1 MQRARRALTSGDI
14 LIFDGATG
22 TLLQQRG
29 LPPGQSPELFG
40 LDNPEAVKRSHL
52 DYLEAG
58 AHAVTSN
65 TFGGSRFKLPPG
77 TDVTAVNRRM
87 AEIAREAAGDN
98 ALVAGSIGPTGKFV
112 QLMGKLTLRDMV
124 DAFAEQVRGLVQG
137 GADLLIAETHFDLA
151 EAKAMVLACHEV
163 CDLPV
168 AVSMTFEGAAS
179 LTGTPPLVFADTMRN
194 LGVDLIGVNCGL
206 GPAGMMDIVR
216 QWLPRASMPFLVKPN
231 AGLPRLEDGRTVF
244 PMGPEEFAA
253 ETAKFVE
260 LGAKVLCG
268 CCGTTPAHIAALAA
282 AVAGRPWRRPEADA
296 ASLAVT
302 SRSRTVAVGGPHP
315 LAIIGERINPTGKP
329 VLTAELQSGELAEAA
344 RLAAE
349 QTECG
354 AAILDVNVG
363 APMVVEA
370 AVLPR
375 LVLDLIS
382 RTNAPLCLDS
392 NDIEALSAGL
402 WAYPGSPLVNSIS
415 GEPGR
420 LETLGPVCKH
430 LGAPFILLPLEG
442 RKLPVTAAE
451 RLAIVERLVDKALGM
466 GIPKHLIMVDALAL
480 TVSSKP
486 EAALACFE
494 TIRHCRDAWGLPTC
508 LGLSNISFGLP
519 ARELVN
525 STFLAMCMAN
535 GLAAVIANPNSA
547 RLRETAY
554 AAEVLLGR
562 DAQAGRFIAAYAGWK
577 PSGGT
582 GPGVSP
588 GSSASGPETGVPG
601 SGGRA
606 ANMKEAVIRGD
617 KAALPEMIEQALA
630 EGRTASE
637 ILNSD
642 LIPGILEVGGKYE
655 RKEYFLPQLLLSAET
670 MRLGFD
676 RLKPLLAETGGGES
690 AGRIVMAT
698 VEGDIHDIGKN
709 IVCLMLSNYGFDVVD
724 LGKDVTAER
733 IVEEAVVRDA
743 DVIGLSALMT
753 TTMVRMTDT
762 VRLRDEKGCRARV
775 MVGGAVVTEA
785 FAASI
790 GADGYSPDAVGAV
803 REAARLVG
811 AARGCQSLENC

>member
-1 MQRARRALTSGDI
+1 MNRARRALSSGDI

-40 LDNPEAVKRSHL
+40 LDNPEAVKISHQ
-52 DYLEAG
+52 DYIRAG

-77 TDVTAVNRRM
+77 TDVTALNRRM
-87 AEIAREAAGDN
+87 AEIAREAAGDHV
-98 ALVAGSIGPTGKFV
+98 LVAGSIGPTGKFV
-112 QLMGKLTLRDMV
+112 RPMGSLTLRDLV

-168 AVSMTFEGAAS
+168 AVSMTFEGTAS

-194 LGVDLIGVNCGL
+194 LGVDVIGVNCGL
-206 GPAGMMDIVR
+206 GPAGMMEVVR

-231 AGLPRLEDGRTVF
+231 AGLPRLEDDRTVF

-268 CCGTTPAHIAALAA
+268 CCGTTPAHIAALAR
-282 AVAGRPWRRPEADA
+282 AVAGRPWQRPEADA
-296 ASLAVT
+296 ASMAVT
-302 SRSRTVAVGGPHP
+302 SRARTVAVGGGHP
-315 LAIIGERINPTGKP
+315 LAVIGERINPTGKP
-329 VLTAELQSGELAEAA
+329 VLTAELQNGELAEAG

-363 APMVVEA
+363 APMVVEVE
-370 AVLPR
+370 VLPR
-375 LVLDLIS
+375 LVLDLIG
-382 RTNAPLCLDS
+382 RTNTPLCLDS
-392 NDIEALSAGL
+392 NDIAALSAGL
-402 WAYPGSPLVNSIS
+402 WAYPGSPLINSIS

-420 LETLGPVCKH
+420 MEALGPLCRQM
-430 LGAPFILLPLEG
+430 GAPFILLPLEG

-480 TVSSKP
+480 TVSSKS

-494 TIRHCRDAWGLPTC
+494 TIRHCRQAWGLPTC

-547 RLRETAY
+547 RLRETAF
-554 AAEVLLGR
+554 AAEVLLAR
-562 DAQAGRFIAAYAGWK
+562 DPQAGRFIASYAGWK
-577 PSGGT
+577 PSGGA
-582 GPGVSP
+582 
-588 GSSASGPETGVPG
+588 ASGPAGNTGGPATSDG
-601 SGGRA
+601 PTA
-606 ANMKEAVIRGD
+606 TLKQAVIKGD
-617 KAALPEMIEQALA
+617 KAALPGMIEAALA
-630 EGRTASE
+630 SGRAASE
-637 ILNSD
+637 ILNGE
-642 LIPGILEVGGKYE
+642 LIPGILEVGEKYE

-670 MRLGFD
+670 MRLGFE
-676 RLKPLLAETGGGES
+676 RLKPLLADSGDGMS

-709 IVCLMLSNYGFDVVD
+709 IVCLMLANNGFDVVD
-724 LGKDVTAER
+724 LGKDVPAER
-733 IVEEAVVRDA
+733 IVDEALTRNA

-753 TTMVRMTDT
+753 TTMVRMSDT

-790 GADGYSPDAVGAV
+790 GADGYSLDAVGAV
-803 REAARLVG
+803 REATRLVD

>member
-1 MQRARRALTSGDI
+1 MNRARRALASEDI

-40 LDNPEAVKRSHL
+40 LDNPEAVKTSHL
-52 DYLEAG
+52 DYIRAG

-87 AEIAREAAGDN
+87 AEIAREAAGDKV
-98 ALVAGSIGPTGKFV
+98 LVAGSIGPTGKFV
-112 QLMGKLTLRDMV
+112 QPMGKLTLRELV

-206 GPAGMMDIVR
+206 GPAGMMEVVR

-253 ETAKFVE
+253 ETAAFVE

-268 CCGTTPAHIAALAA
+268 CCGTTPAHIAALAG

-296 ASLAVT
+296 ASMAVT
-302 SRSRTVAVGGPHP
+302 SRASTVAVGGDHP
-315 LAIIGERINPTGKP
+315 LAVIGERINPTGKP

-370 AVLPR
+370 EALPR
-375 LVLDLIS
+375 LVLDLIG
-382 RTNAPLCLDS
+382 RVNAPLCLDS
-392 NDIEALSAGL
+392 NDIAALSAGL
-402 WAYPGSPLVNSIS
+402 WTYPGSPLVNSIS

-420 LETLGPVCKH
+420 MEALGPLCRQM
-430 LGAPFILLPLEG
+430 GAPFILLPLEG

-466 GIPKHLIMVDALAL
+466 GVPKHLIMVDALAL

-562 DAQAGRFIAAYAGWK
+562 DPQAGRFIAAYAGWK

-582 GPGVSP
+582 AAAAPGA
-588 GSSASGPETGVPG
+588 GGASG
-601 SGGRA
+601 A
-606 ANMKEAVIRGD
+606 APDVGPAATLKQAVIKGD
-617 KAALPEMIEQALA
+617 KAALPGMIEAALA

-637 ILNSD
+637 ILNGE

-676 RLKPLLAETGGGES
+676 RLKPLLAESGGGES

-709 IVCLMLSNYGFDVVD
+709 IVCLMLSNYGFEVVD
-724 LGKDVTAER
+724 LGKDVPAER
-733 IVEEAVVRDA
+733 IVDEALTLDA

-753 TTMVRMTDT
+753 TTMVRMSDT

-790 GADGYSPDAVGAV
+790 GADGYSLDAVGAV
-803 REAARLVG
+803 REATRLVD

>member
-1 MQRARRALTSGDI
+1 MNRARRALSSGDI

-40 LDNPEAVKRSHL
+40 LDNPEAVKTSHQ
-52 DYLEAG
+52 DYIRAG

-87 AEIAREAAGDN
+87 AEIAREAAGDT

-112 QLMGKLTLRDMV
+112 QPMGALTLREMV

-206 GPAGMMDIVR
+206 GPAGMMDVVR

-253 ETAKFVE
+253 ETARFVD

-282 AVAGRPWRRPEADA
+282 AVAGRPWQRPEADA
-296 ASLAVT
+296 ASMAVT
-302 SRSRTVAVGGPHP
+302 SRACTVAVGGGHP
-315 LAIIGERINPTGKP
+315 LAVIGERINPTGKP
-329 VLTAELQSGELAEAA
+329 VLTAELQNGELAEAA

-363 APMVVEA
+363 APLVVEA
-370 AVLPR
+370 EVLPR
-375 LVLDLIS
+375 LVLDLIG

-392 NDIEALSAGL
+392 NDIAALTAGL
-402 WAYPGSPLVNSIS
+402 WTSPGSPLVNSIS

-420 LETLGPVCKH
+420 MEALGPLCRQF
-430 LGAPFILLPLEG
+430 GAPFILLPLEG

-494 TIRHCRDAWGLPTC
+494 TIRHCREAWGLPTC

-525 STFLAMCMAN
+525 STFLAMCMGS

-547 RLRETAY
+547 RLRETAF
-554 AAEVLLGR
+554 AAEVLLDR
-562 DAQAGRFIAAYAGWK
+562 DPQAGRFIAAYAGWK

-582 GPGVSP
+582 AAATPAGGTAP
-588 GSSASGPETGVPG
+588 TGAP
-601 SGGRA
+601 SGGKA
-606 ANMKEAVIRGD
+606 ASLRQAVVCGD
-617 KAALPEMIEQALA
+617 KAALPGMIEAAL
-630 EGRTASE
+630 ESGRPASD
-637 ILNSD
+637 ILNGD
-642 LIPGILEVGGKYE
+642 LIPGILEVGEKYE

-670 MRLGFD
+670 MRIGFE
-676 RLKPLLAETGGGES
+676 RLKPLLSDADGGMS

-709 IVCLMLSNYGFDVVD
+709 IVCLMLANNGFDVVD
-724 LGKDVTAER
+724 LGKDVPAER
-733 IVEEAVVRDA
+733 IVDEALSRNA

-753 TTMVRMTDT
+753 TTMVRMSDT
-762 VRLRDEKGCRARV
+762 VRLRDEKGCRARI

-785 FAASI
+785 FATSI
-790 GADGYSPDAVGAV
+790 GADGYSLDAVGAV
-803 REAARLVG
+803 REAARLVDS
-811 AARGCQSLENC
+811 ARGCQSLENC

>member
-1 MQRARRALTSGDI
+1 MNRAALALASNEI

-52 DYLEAG
+52 DYIHAG

-87 AEIAREAAGDN
+87 AEIAREAAGDKV
-98 ALVAGSIGPTGKFV
+98 LVAGSIGPTGKFV
-112 QLMGKLTLRDMV
+112 KPMGTLTLRDLV

-168 AVSMTFEGAAS
+168 AVCMTFEGTAS

-194 LGVDLIGVNCGL
+194 LGVDMIGVNCGL
-206 GPAGMMDIVR
+206 GPAGMMEVVR
-216 QWLPRASMPFLVKPN
+216 QWLPRAAMPFLVKPN

-268 CCGTTPAHIAALAA
+268 CCGTTPAHIAALAR
-282 AVAGRPWRRPEADA
+282 AVAGRPWQRPEADG

-302 SRSRTVAVGGPHP
+302 SRSCTVAVGGNHP
-315 LAIIGERINPTGKP
+315 LAVIGERINPTGKP
-329 VLTAELQSGELAEAA
+329 VLTTELQNGELGEAA

-370 AVLPR
+370 EILPR
-375 LVLDLIS
+375 LVLDLVG
-382 RTNAPLCLDS
+382 RTNTPLCLDS
-392 NDIEALSAGL
+392 NDIAALTSGL
-402 WAYPGSPLVNSIS
+402 WTYPGSPLVNSIS

-420 LETLGPVCKH
+420 MEALGPVCRH

-451 RLAIVERLVDKALGM
+451 RLAIVERLVDKALAL

-480 TVSSKP
+480 TVSSKS

-494 TIRHCRDAWGLPTC
+494 TIRHCREAWGLPTC

-535 GLAAVIANPNSA
+535 GLAAVIANPNSS
-547 RLRETAY
+547 RLREAAF
-554 AAEVLLGR
+554 AAEVLLAR
-562 DAQAGRFIAAYAGWK
+562 DPQAGRFIASYAGWK
-577 PSGGT
+577 PSGGAAAAAPTT
-582 GPGVSP
+582 G
-588 GSSASGPETGVPG
+588 SAGAT
-601 SGGRA
+601 SGGPA
-606 ANMKEAVIRGD
+606 ATLHQAVVKGD
-617 KAALPEMIEQALA
+617 KAALPGMIEAAL
-630 EGRTASE
+630 ESGRTASE
-637 ILNSD
+637 ILNGD

-670 MRLGFD
+670 MRIGFE
-676 RLKPLLAETGGGES
+676 RLKPLLSDTDEGMS

-709 IVCLMLSNYGFDVVD
+709 IVCLMLANNGFDVVD
-724 LGKDVTAER
+724 LGKDVPAER
-733 IVEEAVVRDA
+733 IVDEALSRDA

-753 TTMVRMTDT
+753 TTMVRMSDT
-762 VRLRDEKGCRARV
+762 VRLRDEKGCRARI
-775 MVGGAVVTEA
+775 MIGGAVVTEA

-790 GADGYSPDAVGAV
+790 GADGYSLDAVGAV

-811 AARGCQSLENC
+811 TVRGCQSLENC